1 MKLAA
6 FSTALAALL
15 FAGCIGW
22 SGEQRQVID
31 SYRNLGSHVET
42 GNWGRFMSGLTDD
55 TESRLESLAEL
66 FTQGGAPFENDGEL
80 LLEALAVETDML
92 VFPEAVLS
100 VEITGER
107 AVLTAEDRGR
117 PLVYLFREESGHW
130 KLDLLQ
136 PLDEMFQDLFQ
147 GSPGPG
153 YDQVIPSVISLGSG
167 PCVATVKNSL
177 QGTAIHHAFFSPSD
191 SDSWGDDLLG
201 ASILGTGGELV
212 LRVEHGTY
220 DIQVY
225 DSAGHSYTLWQVEV
239 DLNGVLW
246 EVTEADRDP

>member
-1 MKLAA
+1 LKLAA

-22 SGEQRQVID
+22 SGEQRQVIEN
-31 SYRNLGSHVET
+31 YRDLGTHAEQGS
-42 GNWGRFMSGLTDD
+42 WGRLMSGLTSD
-55 TESRLESLAEL
+55 TEGRLESLAEL
-66 FTQGGAPFENDGEL
+66 FTEGGAPFENDAEL

-92 VFPEAVLS
+92 IFPEAVIS

-107 AVLTAEDRGR
+107 AVLTAEERGR
-117 PLVYLFREESGHW
+117 PVVFLFREESGGW

-136 PLDEMFQDLFQ
+136 PLDSMFQDLFQ

-153 YDQVIPSVISLGSG
+153 YDPVIPSVISMGSG
-167 PCVATVKNSL
+167 PCVTTVKNSL

-201 ASILGTGGELV
+201 ASIIGTGGELV
-212 LRVEHGTY
+212 LRVEPGTY

-225 DSAGHSYTLWQVEV
+225 DSGGHSYTLWQVEI
-239 DLNGVLW
+239 DQNGVLW
-246 EVTEADRDP
+246 EVTEVDRDP